1 MSEKQKVAVLG
12 FGTMGS
18 GIAQVCAQAGH
29 EVVVLDTSEEQ
40 IEAGR
45 ERMEG
50 FLNEGVR
57 REKTTEE
64 DRDSTLARV
73 RGTTEVGGLAGVGV
87 VIEAAVED
95 LAVKKELLP
104 TVAEAVGEAAILAT
118 NTSALSVTELAASV
132 PNPSRFAGLHFFN
145 PAPLMPLVEVVAAE
159 QSADETLDA
168 LQAFTEGIGKQPV
181 RTKDRP
187 GFLVNRLLM
196 PYLNQVARAYDEG
209 LASAEDM
216 DAALRLGLGYPMGGL
231 ELLDLVGLDVHIHA
245 TSAAYEQTREPS
257 LAPPPILGRMV
268 HAGYLGRKT
277 GKGFYEYGKEG
288 S

>member
-1 MSEKQKVAVLG
+1 MSEKQQVAVLG
-12 FGTMGS
+12 FGAMGS

-45 ERMEG
+45 QRIQG

-57 REKTTEE
+57 REKTTEK
-64 DRDSTLARV
+64 DRDATLARV
-73 RGTTEVGGLAGVGV
+73 RGTTEVGELAGVGV
-87 VIEAAVED
+87 VIEAAVE
-95 LAVKKELLP
+95 ELLHA
-104 TVAEAVGEAAILAT
+104 VAGAVGDDAILAT

-168 LQAFTEGIGKQPV
+168 LEAFAEGIGKQPV

-231 ELLDLVGLDVHIHA
+231 ELLDLVGLDVHVHA
-245 TSAAYEQTREPS
+245 TNAAYEQTREPS
-257 LAPPPILGRMV
+257 LAPPPVLGRMV

-277 GKGFYEYGKEG
+277 GNGFYEYGKED